1 MPAIRYGTGAYLR
14 NNGNLPEFIL
24 RNMYVEQAPS
34 AEAGVTL
41 LSRPGLEEVA
51 NWGAGP
57 VIDIFCQDGSFG
69 GDLFAVLSNTL
80 YREAVPLGTLTGS
93 GPVSWAMSAD
103 ELLIT
108 RGSTSYSYDGTDF
121 VNSGFTGLFSNEVT
135 AVAYLAGLFLA
146 VEAGSHRF
154 FWSAVRDS
162 RSWDVLDFASAENAP
177 DELRDVKAVG
187 DSLYL
192 MGQASIEVW
201 AATGAVEIPF
211 TRIQQRLYRK
221 GVISTGCA
229 VDQDNSLTFCGHDG
243 IVYRIAE
250 VPERISD
257 HGIEERIKA
266 SLIVSCFGFVYEGH
280 SFFCL
285 RLDQGTWA
293 FDAATRQWCEL
304 ATYGQ
309 DNFRG
314 RCATTQRRTLI
325 FGDDHTG
332 QLWTF
337 GGFLD
342 GTKELV
348 REFTAAFPVRGAIHV
363 DNLEVESNSGWTD
376 ELAGQGADPILEMR
390 SSRDSGAT
398 WGHYRSAS
406 LGRQGEYRTRT
417 RYRAL
422 GMFDAP
428 AAVFEF
434 RCSDPA
440 PLRISSVKVNE
451 PGGGRAR

>member
-1 MPAIRYGTGAYLR
+1 MPAIRYGVGAYKR
-14 NNGNLPEFIL
+14 DNGNLPEFKL
-24 RNMYVEQAPS
+24 VNLFVEQTPS

-41 LSRPGLEEVA
+41 LSRPGLQEVA

-57 VIDIFCQDGSFG
+57 VVGLFCQDGSFG
-69 GDLFAVLSNTL
+69 GDLFAILGNTL
-80 YREAVPLGTLTGS
+80 YREGDQIGALTGS
-93 GPVSWAMSAD
+93 GPVSWAASAD
-103 ELLIT
+103 ELLIA
-108 RGSTSYSYDGTDF
+108 RGSTSYSYDGTDL

-135 AVAYLAGLFLA
+135 AVAYLAGLFIAL
-146 VEAGSHRF
+146 EAGSHRF

-201 AATGAVEIPF
+201 AATGAAEIPF
-211 TRIQQRLYRK
+211 SRIQQRLYRK
-221 GVISTGCA
+221 GVIATGCA
-229 VDQDNSLTFCGHDG
+229 VEQDNSLTFVGHDG

-257 HGIEERIKA
+257 HGIEERIEG
-266 SLIVSCFGFVYEGH
+266 SNSVSCWGFVYEGH
-280 SFFCL
+280 NFFCL

-293 FDAATRQWCEL
+293 FDAATKQWCEL

-309 DNFRG
+309 DNFRAS
-314 RCATTQRRTLI
+314 CAATQRRTVIL
-325 FGDDHTG
+325 GDDSTG
-332 QLWTF
+332 QLWGL

-342 GTKELV
+342 GTEPLV
-348 REFTAAFPVRGAIHV
+348 REFTGAFPVKGAIHV

-376 ELAGQGADPILEMR
+376 ELAGQGSDPVLEMR

-428 AAVFEF
+428 VAVFGF
-434 RCSDPA
+434 RCSDPV
-440 PLRISSVKVNE
+440 PLRVSSVKVNE